1 MLLQTIS
8 DFEMFSQ
15 LVALFGAQIGLQGR
29 RVVDELN
36 FLAFV
41 VDGSA
46 FVVQDDGR
54 WTIDRNE
61 RRHGGNLRRQLAQTV
76 CNL

>member
-1 MLLQTIS
+1 
-8 DFEMFSQ
+8 
-15 LVALFGAQIGLQGR
+15 
-29 RVVDELN
+29 
-36 FLAFV
+36 LAFV

-54 WTIDRNE
+54 WTIGRNE
-61 RRHGGNLRRQLAQTV
+61 RRHGGNLRRQLAQTI